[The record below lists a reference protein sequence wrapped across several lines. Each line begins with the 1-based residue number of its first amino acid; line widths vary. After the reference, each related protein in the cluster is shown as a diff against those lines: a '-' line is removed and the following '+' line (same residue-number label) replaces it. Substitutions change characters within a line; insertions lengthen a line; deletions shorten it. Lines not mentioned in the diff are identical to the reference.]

1 MNNNNVFAVVLDDG
15 ETFALGGDVV
25 FLTQKGEE
33 QLDNIGDFNELDEDE
48 HIIERVSV
56 RDLVEC
62 WLRNTQNR

>member
-15 ETFALGGDVV
+15 ETFSLDGEVV

-33 QLDNIGDFNELDEDE
+33 ELDNIGDFDELIEDE
-48 HIIERVSV
+48 HIIERVNI